1 MKPDYPNQAL
11 LPRMKDEA
19 FWRAL
24 NPDLHITNHPLRA
37 ALAGPAMG
45 ADLSERCVSFFMEE
59 GYFQAPPLITKDT
72 TTRLA
77 QAVEGMVDQ
86 TIPGVFAFVY
96 DEFWQLFMAASRFL
110 AAVLGDGYKVTPSEI
125 WTFHV
130 PTGSESAG
138 WPPHRDLITQDT
150 IAGKTVSAL
159 TLWIPLTDSTPLNG
173 CMYVLPEK
181 LDPGIGERLLFPQ
194 PSLALLQNVRA
205 LPAAAGSVLGWN
217 TRILHWGGRSS
228 AQAQEPRIS
237 VGIYFHARDLSL
249 NTLQYQNT
257 EGTRHQVPLAF
268 DPSMELPFQ
277 ARLLAI
283 AEALQTYSGRLPYSP
298 RSIWQALR
306 GETAEVAAL
315 AAQPG

>member
-1 MKPDYPNQAL
+1 VKPDYPNQAL

-24 NPDLHITNHPLRA
+24 NPDLHITHHPLRA
-37 ALAGPAMG
+37 ATAWSAMG
-45 ADLSERCVSFFMEE
+45 PDLSERCVSFFRKE
-59 GYFQAPPLITKDT
+59 GYFQAPPLIEPET

-77 QAVEGMVDQ
+77 QAIEAMADR

-96 DEFWQLFMAASRFL
+96 DEFWQLFATANRFL
-110 AAVLGDGYKVTPSEI
+110 SAVLGDGYKVTPSEI

-130 PTGSESAG
+130 PRGSESAG
-138 WPPHRDLITQDT
+138 WPPHRDLLTQDT
-150 IAGKTVSAL
+150 VSDRGVSAL
-159 TLWIPLTDSTPLNG
+159 TLWIPLTDATPLNG

-181 LDPGIGERLLFPQ
+181 LDPGIGEQLLFPQ
-194 PSLALLQNVRA
+194 PSLAMLQNVRA

-228 AQAQEPRIS
+228 DQAEQPRIS

-249 NTLQYQNT
+249 NKLQYQNH

-268 DPSMELPFQ
+268 NPSMELPFQ

-283 AEALQTYSGRLPYSP
+283 AEALQTYDGRSPYSF
-298 RSIWQALR
+298 RSIWQTLR
-306 GETAEVAAL
+306 GEAVAAPAP
-315 AAQPG
+315 AAQPA